1 MILWHNP
8 RCTKSRQAL
17 DLIEDHGV
25 RPKIRAYLHDAP
37 GEDEIR
43 GVLAALRMA
52 PIDMMRT
59 KEKRFGELGL
69 RPDSDP
75 DTLIRA
81 MAENPILIE
90 RPILISGNRAAI
102 GRPTENLLPLL
113 PA

>member
-17 DLIEDHGV
+17 DLIEDHGI

-59 KEKRFGELGL
+59 KEKRFTELGL
-69 RPDSDP
+69 RADSDP

-81 MAENPILIE
+81 MSENPILIE
-90 RPILISGNRAAI
+90 RPLAISGDKAAI
-102 GRPTENLLPLL
+102 GRPPEALLSLL
-113 PA
+113 